1 MQQKATAEPV
11 KTRRTSTK
19 NFHLNAILSLVTGLS
34 LSREGSAGPHRL
46 AAFVMEAEAGEG
58 VTLESAAAVRQCLE
72 EQLPFL
78 KDINYDPLHQIMKMD
93 PSPDN
98 PYLSVWREM
107 QALRYGDEHAVMPLA
122 RWQNCKKK
130 QQKVSASA

>member
-11 KTRRTSTK
+11 KTRRTSKK
-19 NFHLNAILSLVTGLS
+19 NFHLNAILSLVTGLP

-46 AAFVMEAEAGEG
+46 AAFVMEAEASEG
-58 VTLESAAAVRQCLE
+58 VTLESAAAVRECLE

-78 KDINYDPLHQIMKMD
+78 REINYEPLYQIMKMD

-107 QALRYGDEHAVMPLA
+107 QALRYGEEHAVMPLG
-122 RWQNCKKK
+122 RWQDLKKK
-130 QQKVSASA
+130 RQQRAGEA